1 MRITALLDGR
11 PGHEKQTMG
20 IIQALQKRVDV
31 QVNLLPIKEVSLFK
45 FLAQARNL
53 FGSGKAEDDC
63 AVWNS
68 DLLLGTG
75 SRTHLLL
82 LLYKNIFS
90 IPAVTCMTPALYL
103 RYGFDLC
110 FVPEHDGKKEKGNIV
125 VTAGSPNCSH
135 NKKIHQHDRGL
146 ILLGGE
152 DSKSHR
158 WNGLEVVNM
167 VEEVVLADSKKL
179 WILSSSPRTP
189 QSTID
194 LVRHLVDRYGTLQFF
209 DYRDTPSGWV
219 EEQYDRSD
227 VVWVTSD
234 SISMIYEALTAG
246 CKVGIFP
253 MQWVRRNSKFKR
265 NEDALLERG
274 LVKSFASWEQGN
286 MSWGDNIELNEAQN
300 CAKRILKKWW
310 PENLL

>member
-1 MRITALLDGR
+1 LLDGR

-31 QVNLLPIKEVSLFK
+31 QVNLLQIKQVSLFK
-45 FLAQARNL
+45 VVVQAGRL
-53 FGSGKAEDDC
+53 FFAGKDMEYSE
-63 AVWNS
+63 VRES

-75 SRTHLLL
+75 SRTHLLM
-82 LLYKNIFS
+82 LLYKKLFA

-125 VTAGSPNCSH
+125 LTAGSPNCSY

-152 DSKSHR
+152 DTKSHH
-158 WNGLEVVNM
+158 WNGREVVDM
-167 VEEVVLADSKKL
+167 VEKVVLTDSRKR

-194 LVRHLVDRYGTLQFF
+194 LVRKLSDKYGVLQFF

-253 MQWVRRNSKFKR
+253 MHWVRKNSKFKR

-274 LVKSFASWEQGN
+274 LVKSFATWEQGN
-286 MSWGDNIELNEAQN
+286 LSWGENIELNEAQN
-300 CAKRILKKWW
+300 CAERILKKWW
-310 PENLL
+310 PENLQ